1 MPLDMFGMRILN
13 LDRREYI
20 EINGVGTMIT
30 YNGSV
35 PAKKKGTNWSAR
47 QSTRGNSYSYSN
59 STNSYNTAIMMYG
72 YFLITSQTINQAF
85 KDTLDNKL
93 SEKMG
98 SWNGNRII
106 IEYKEINGSY
116 PTQVNKYSNVSND
129 AKALGN
135 NYLTFDK
142 VLQ

>member
-1 MPLDMFGMRILN
+1 MFGMRILN

-59 STNSYNTAIMMYG
+59 STNSYNTALMMCG
-72 YFLITSQTINQAF
+72 YFLLTSQTVNQAF
-85 KDTLDNKL
+85 KD
-93 SEKMG
+93 
-98 SWNGNRII
+98 IH
-106 IEYKEINGSY
+106 
-116 PTQVNKYSNVSND
+116 
-129 AKALGN
+129 
-135 NYLTFDK
+135 
-142 VLQ
+142 